1 MSILNKKTIEKI
13 FNSLKQSN
21 IFNVND
27 FKIEFPDNGN
37 ILVMISFRASDKYF
51 FSIEENFTSD
61 NIFSLPTGF

>member
-27 FKIEFPDNGN
+27 FKI
-37 ILVMISFRASDKYF
+37 
-51 FSIEENFTSD
+51 
-61 NIFSLPTGF
+61 